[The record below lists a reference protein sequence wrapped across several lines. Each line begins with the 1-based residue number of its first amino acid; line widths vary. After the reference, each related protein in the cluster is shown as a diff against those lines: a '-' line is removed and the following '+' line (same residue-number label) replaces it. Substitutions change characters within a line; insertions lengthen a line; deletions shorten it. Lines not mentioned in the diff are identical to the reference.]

1 MNLSIPPNITKTDT
15 HLTPSHN
22 LYKTAQTI
30 TTQRENLNIFVYYV
44 YLLQMETG
52 GRKQKVYSKIFCKHV
67 MYVCA
72 VFKEGT

>member
-1 MNLSIPPNITKTDT
+1 
-15 HLTPSHN
+15 
-22 LYKTAQTI
+22 
-30 TTQRENLNIFVYYV
+30 
-44 YLLQMETG
+44 METG